1 MAASWSDVLDLYE
14 SALDDFQRQLDEGD
28 NANARFAFKMPHDLG
43 PLPPELA
50 ALARVVQEK
59 SARVEE
65 RVRDAMTHTS
75 REQSAVT
82 RARAQ
87 ATLAR
92 KRPAFVDVEA

>member
-1 MAASWSDVLDLYE
+1 VAASWSDVLDLYGR
-14 SALDDFQRQLDEGD
+14 ALDDFERQLDEGHAPSAKFD
-28 NANARFAFKMPHDLG
+28 FAMPPGLG

-50 ALARVVQEK
+50 DVARVVQEK

-65 RVRDAMTHTS
+65 RVRDAMSQTAH
-75 REQSAVT
+75 EQSAVT
-82 RARAQ
+82 RARAH